1 MPSFQYCGSFW
12 SRELEAE
19 EEPEVSAGQC
29 GQAREKIPLVRWI
42 GAVPR
47 ALDQDW
53 L

>member
-12 SRELEAE
+12 PRDLEAA
-19 EEPEVSAGQC
+19 EEPEVSARQC
-29 GQAREKIPLVRWI
+29 GQAWEKNPLVRWI